1 MSSIPSDITCDGK
14 VFPRHNLRDMRPL
27 FVQDTISMASEECLF
42 SSTILRRRCDHSMVG
57 PSPATHSYTSIT
69 MLRVNNSQQELL
81 SCRFF
86 DHVSSNIYIRIR
98 CCVTTAVLPPCPFSS
113 TCVNPK
119 SHTTRRR
126 GRLRVAISTAPDLS
140 GSDRVDMLTRPVAAA

>member
-57 PSPATHSYTSIT
+57 PSPATHSCTSVIIFK
-69 MLRVNNSQQELL
+69 VKKSSQQDLL
-81 SCRFF
+81 PCCFSENF
-86 DHVSSNIYIRIR
+86 SSHINKLWLLPCYLRGPFNNN
-98 CCVTTAVLPPCPFSS
+98 CVTPGISRQTHLEGKPCISGKITPGI
-113 TCVNPK
+113 
-119 SHTTRRR
+119 H
-126 GRLRVAISTAPDLS
+126 VAIRNLLCIFLYQT
-140 GSDRVDMLTRPVAAA
+140 